1 MILLMGIAGSGK
13 GTQGKLLGTARNYH
27 VLSTGELL
35 RTYGSKEQHARMH
48 TGELLS
54 DEEVTELLDQAL
66 DYLDDPNRTILDGYP
81 RSVAQSKWLLA
92 QAAAGRFEI
101 QYVLHL
107 QASREAVKERMRER
121 ARADDHDAAIEAR
134 FLEYEQRTVPILEY
148 YRNHGI
154 EVIDVNGEQPIETV
168 HQEIAAIDA
177 ERAGD
182 AARSGE

>member
-13 GTQGKLLGTARNYH
+13 GTQGKLLGTTRGYH

-35 RTYGSKEQHARMH
+35 RNYGSEEQHTRMH
-48 TGELLS
+48 TGELIS

-66 DYLDDPNRTILDGYP
+66 NNLEDPNRTILDGYP

-92 QAAAGRFEI
+92 QTAKGRFEI

-107 QASREAVKERMRER
+107 QASREEVRARIRDR

-134 FLEYEQRTVPILEY
+134 FQEYEQRTVPILEY
-148 YRNHGI
+148 YREHGI
-154 EVIDVNGEQPIETV
+154 KVIEVNGEQPIEDV
-168 HQEIAAIDA
+168 HQEIVAVDKAHTT
-177 ERAGD
+177 E
-182 AARSGE
+182 